1 MAYTANDIIGRVQT
15 RLKDSSISTSVLLQ
29 LLNDTNREVCNRYM
43 LDFMQSSTTFNT
55 VDSTASY
62 ALSTIAADLQQLTSL
77 RITSPDNNERWLQPM
92 TAEDFD
98 RFIADPASESEGSP
112 EKYYL
117 WDNTVYLYPIPDD
130 AYTIAVRYIKTPT
143 TVESGDQPD
152 IPEEY
157 QEILT
162 LGTLYRAMQI
172 NDNFDQALVIKNQFD
187 TQVID
192 MIRRLRVQPTGSPR
206 IMSTGFRRRDEG
218 IL

>member
-55 VDSTASY
+55 VASTASY

-98 RFIADPASESEGSP
+98 RFIADPTSESEGAPS
-112 EKYYL
+112 KYYL
-117 WDNTVYLYPIPDD
+117 WNDTVYLYPVPDD

>member
-55 VDSTASY
+55 VASTASY

-98 RFIADPASESEGSP
+98 RFIADPTSESEGAP

-117 WDNTVYLYPIPDD
+117 WNDTVYLYPIPDD

>member
-1 MAYTANDIIGRVQT
+1 MSYTANDIIGRVQT

-77 RITSPDNNERWLQPM
+77 RITSPDNSERWLQPM

-98 RFIADPASESEGSP
+98 RFIADPTSESEGSP

-117 WDNTVYLYPIPDD
+117 WDNTVYLYPVPDD

>member
-1 MAYTANDIIGRVQT
+1 MSYTANDIIGRVQT

-55 VDSTASY
+55 VASTASY

-98 RFIADPASESEGSP
+98 RFIADPTSESEGSP

-117 WDNTVYLYPIPDD
+117 WNDTVYLYPVPDD

-143 TVESGDQPD
+143 TVESDDQPD

>member
-1 MAYTANDIIGRVQT
+1 
-15 RLKDSSISTSVLLQ
+15 
-29 LLNDTNREVCNRYM
+29 M

-55 VDSTASY
+55 VASTASY

-98 RFIADPASESEGSP
+98 RFIADPTSESEGAP

-143 TVESGDQPD
+143 TVASDDQPD

>member
-55 VDSTASY
+55 VASTASY

-98 RFIADPASESEGSP
+98 RFIADPTSESEGSP

-143 TVESGDQPD
+143 TVASDDQPD

>member
-55 VDSTASY
+55 VASTASY

-98 RFIADPASESEGSP
+98 RFIADPTSESEGSP

-117 WDNTVYLYPIPDD
+117 WNDTVYLYPIPDD

>member
-1 MAYTANDIIGRVQT
+1 MSYTANDIIGRVQT
-15 RLKDSSISTSVLLQ
+15 RLKDSSVSTTSLLQ
-29 LLNDTNREVCNRYM
+29 FLNDANREVCNRYM

-55 VDSTASY
+55 VASTASY
-62 ALSTIAADLQQLTSL
+62 ALSTVAADLQQLTSL
-77 RITSPDNNERWLQPM
+77 RITSPDNYERWLQPM
-92 TAEDFD
+92 TAEEFD
-98 RFIADPASESEGSP
+98 RFIQDPTSESEGAPS
-112 EKYYL
+112 KYYL
-117 WDNTVYLYPIPDD
+117 WDNTVYLYPIPND
-130 AYTIAVRYIKTPT
+130 AYTVAVRYIKTPT
-143 TVESGDQPD
+143 TVASDDQPD

-187 TQVID
+187 TQVVD

-206 IMSTGFRRRDEG
+206 VMSTGFRRRDEG